1 MKLLRKILFPFN
13 VLYYSVVYLR
23 NKGYDLGVLKSKSYP
38 LPVICV
44 GNLSVGGTGKTPTIE
59 FLISLLQSN
68 YKVAVLSR
76 GYGRQSKGF
85 VLADASSSAQTIG
98 DEPFQI
104 AQKFPKITVA
114 VDANRQR
121 GIETLL
127 ALDSPPEAVLL
138 DDAFQHRKVTPG
150 LSILLTA
157 YNHLYCDDI
166 VLPAGNLRE
175 LRSGAQRAQIVI
187 VTKCPTNLGHLEKQT
202 IKKRLA
208 LQSGQQ
214 LFFSSIDYDEHIY
227 SATEKLPLQTIKNK
241 KYTLVTGI
249 ANAAPLVQYLESLG
263 HEFEHLEFAD
273 HHEFSKQELRQISSK
288 PLVLTTEKD
297 VVRLQSL
304 QHKALYF
311 LPIKTNIDEHDVFEN
326 DIKNFINQS

>member
-1 MKLLRKILFPFN
+1 
-13 VLYYSVVYLR
+13 
-23 NKGYDLGVLKSKSYP
+23 
-38 LPVICV
+38 
-44 GNLSVGGTGKTPTIE
+44 
-59 FLISLLQSN
+59 
-68 YKVAVLSR
+68 
-76 GYGRQSKGF
+76 
-85 VLADASSSAQTIG
+85 
-98 DEPFQI
+98 
-104 AQKFPKITVA
+104 
-114 VDANRQR
+114 
-121 GIETLL
+121 
-127 ALDSPPEAVLL
+127 
-138 DDAFQHRKVTPG
+138 
-150 LSILLTA
+150 
-157 YNHLYCDDI
+157 
-166 VLPAGNLRE
+166 
-175 LRSGAQRAQIVI
+175 
-187 VTKCPTNLGHLEKQT
+187 
-202 IKKRLA
+202 LA

-311 LPIKTNIDEHDVFEN
+311 LPIKTKIDEHDVFEN

>member
-1 MKLLRKILFPFN
+1 
-13 VLYYSVVYLR
+13 
-23 NKGYDLGVLKSKSYP
+23 
-38 LPVICV
+38 
-44 GNLSVGGTGKTPTIE
+44 VGGTGKTPTIE

-127 ALDSPPEAVLL
+127 ALDSPPEVVLL

-150 LSILLTA
+150 LSILLTT

-311 LPIKTNIDEHDVFEN
+311 LPIKTKIDEHDVFEN